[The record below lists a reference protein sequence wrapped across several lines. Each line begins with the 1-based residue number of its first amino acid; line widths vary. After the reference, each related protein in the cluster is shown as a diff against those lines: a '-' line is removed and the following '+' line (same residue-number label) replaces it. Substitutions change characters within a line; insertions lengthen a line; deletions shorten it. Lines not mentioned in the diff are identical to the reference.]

1 MFLHRLL
8 NRIHPTCV
16 RPLENAQW
24 RQRGYAAPSPPHVKH
39 ALLLRVGMPEE
50 TWIETGTY
58 LGDTTALLARR
69 ASGPCETT
77 SHPSL
82 SSTLA
87 QPRESMAPR

>member
-24 RQRGYAAPSPPHVKH
+24 RHRGYAAPSPPHVKH

-69 ASGPCETT
+69 ARMVYSIELEPKLYERA
-77 SHPSL
+77 L
-82 SSTLA
+82 L
-87 QPRESMAPR
+87 